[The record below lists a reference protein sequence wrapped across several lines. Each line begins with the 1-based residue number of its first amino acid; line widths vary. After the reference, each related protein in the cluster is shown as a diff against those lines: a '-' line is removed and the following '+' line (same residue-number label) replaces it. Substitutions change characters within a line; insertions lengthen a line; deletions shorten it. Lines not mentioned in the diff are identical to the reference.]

1 MSALGPNAQLF
12 DQDGNPLDLVDAG
25 DQRFSTIY
33 DVDGVESTVVP
44 SDSVPGRVGWNVY
57 PLRETLLAQPAAPTR
72 PRGQKVPVGHTRTG
86 TYRPLGSCGRARE
99 VGVSRGSALEEAREG
114 DAVGLAA
121 REERDVGHRDDPLR
135 TGCAPER

>member
-12 DQDGNPLDLVDAG
+12 DQDGNPLDLIDAG

-33 DVDGVESTVVP
+33 DVNGVESTVVP

-72 PRGQKVPVGHTRTG
+72 PRGQKVPVRRTRTG
-86 TYRPLGSCGRARE
+86 TYRPLGSCGRACE
-99 VGVSRGSALEEAREG
+99 VG
-114 DAVGLAA
+114 
-121 REERDVGHRDDPLR
+121 
-135 TGCAPER
+135 